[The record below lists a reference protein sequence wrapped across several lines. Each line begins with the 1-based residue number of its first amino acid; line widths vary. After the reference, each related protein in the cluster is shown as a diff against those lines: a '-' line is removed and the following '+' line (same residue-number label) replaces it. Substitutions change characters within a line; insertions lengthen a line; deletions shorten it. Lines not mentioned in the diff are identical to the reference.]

1 MKNLTQLIKGIL
13 TPAIQEVAKDIY
25 KLSTKV
31 NEAILKNLA
40 QIKSADHITLATNIK
55 LDPDVNQCQG
65 FTYNFKKNTFILACV
80 NSDNTKQVIYEL
92 SPTDFSVLTKRS
104 FTGADILG
112 HCNTLTYD
120 GTHILVTN
128 GATNGNRIY
137 RLNDDLTVDG
147 YTDYTDKFFN
157 IDYNKGSK
165 KLLSIVP
172 GDTNA
177 TRKLRLYDY
186 ANLNAVE
193 KEVTVTVNETN
204 NDSNGALLMD
214 RTIVFATLNRIV
226 ESDYAGTI
234 LREVEINSSIEI
246 EDFAYANSMI
256 YMASNE
262 GGKVNI
268 YVHDPVKSA
277 YEHIND
283 NHFKNGIF
291 LPNQQ
296 YLYGKSPD
304 NKWIPI
310 AKVNKNGNV
319 EMGSKDKPMALCTN
333 ALTVYD
339 GTNSNTV
346 ITTAHYGTAIYS
358 KNQVDTKLNDYV
370 TTKALEKKLENVGG
384 AAPDLS
390 AYATKKEVQDV
401 MAKINELLEKTRGA
415 N

>member
-1 MKNLTQLIKGIL
+1 M
-13 TPAIQEVAKDIY
+13 
-25 KLSTKV
+25 
-31 NEAILKNLA
+31 
-40 QIKSADHITLATNIK
+40 
-55 LDPDVNQCQG
+55 
-65 FTYNFKKNTFILACV
+65 
-80 NSDNTKQVIYEL
+80 
-92 SPTDFSVLTKRS
+92 
-104 FTGADILG
+104 
-112 HCNTLTYD
+112 TYD

-128 GATNGNRIY
+128 GAANGNRIY

-193 KEVTVTVNETN
+193 KEVTVIVNETN

-214 RTIVFATLNRIV
+214 KTIVFATLNRIV

-234 LREVEINSSIEI
+234 LREVEINSTIEI
-246 EDFAYANSMI
+246 EDFAYANGMI

-262 GGKVNI
+262 GGTVNI
-268 YVHDPVKSA
+268 YIHDPVKSA

-358 KNQVDTKLNDYV
+358 KSQVDTKLNGYV
-370 TTKALEKKLENVGG
+370 TTAALEEKLKAGGG
-384 AAPDLS
+384 AQDLS

>member
-128 GATNGNRIY
+128 GAANGNRIY

-157 IDYNKGSK
+157 VDYNKGTK

-214 RTIVFATLNRIV
+214 KTIVFATLNRIV

-234 LREVEINSSIEI
+234 LREVEINSTIEI
-246 EDFAYANSMI
+246 EDFTYANGMI
-256 YMASNE
+256 YMAANE

-283 NHFKNGIF
+283 NHFKSGIF

-319 EMGSKDKPMALCTN
+319 EMGSKDKSMCTN

-358 KNQVDTKLNDYV
+358 KSQVDTKLNDYV
-370 TTKALEKKLENVGG
+370 TNTVLEQKLKAGGG
-384 AAPDLS
+384 AQDLS